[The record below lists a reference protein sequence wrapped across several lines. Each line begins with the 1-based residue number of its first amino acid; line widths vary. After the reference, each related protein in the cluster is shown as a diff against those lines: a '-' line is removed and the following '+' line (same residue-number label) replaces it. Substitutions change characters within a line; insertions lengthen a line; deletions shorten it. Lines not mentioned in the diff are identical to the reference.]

1 MRETEVTK
9 FPNYR
14 WDSFREGRGS
24 WEGKLKIDAGAPVRC
39 WRKGLSWRV
48 VESRCF
54 KKFCLFNVLRTW
66 FSKNS
71 RILNKNYSYIVENS
85 SVYAFG

>member
-14 WDSFREGRGS
+14 WDSFRKGRGS

-39 WRKGLSWRV
+39 WRKGLSWRGGGITLLQ
-48 VESRCF
+48 EI
-54 KKFCLFNVLRTW
+54 LF
-66 FSKNS
+66 
-71 RILNKNYSYIVENS
+71 I
-85 SVYAFG
+85 